1 MERKVWSNGEIWAE
15 EDRNEQTIEEKTF
28 GKCSIDEEKK
38 RLIERIKKIIDA
50 EGKWKQN
57 EKVQWE

>member
-15 EDRNEQTIEEKTF
+15 EDRNEQTIKKKAF

-38 RLIERIKKIIDA
+38 RLIKRIKKIIDA